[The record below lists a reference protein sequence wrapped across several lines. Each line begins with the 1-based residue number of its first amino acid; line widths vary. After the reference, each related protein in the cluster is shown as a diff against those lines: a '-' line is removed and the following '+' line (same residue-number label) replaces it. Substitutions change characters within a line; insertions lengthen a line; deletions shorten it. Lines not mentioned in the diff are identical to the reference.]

1 MIEKIENIELQ
12 FLTIKD
18 YQELKHAMIEAY
30 STMPNSYWGES
41 QIQSLISKFPDG
53 QVVVK
58 VNNQLAGCAL
68 SIIVDYDK
76 LVEHRHFKDCITA
89 HHCII

>member
-1 MIEKIENIELQ
+1 MKENIENIELQ

-18 YQELKHAMIEAY
+18 YQELKNAMIEAY
-30 STMPNSYWGES
+30 SNLPNSYWGES

-53 QVVVK
+53 QVVIK
-58 VNNQLAGCAL
+58 VNKQLAGCAL

-76 LVEHRHFKDCITA
+76 FDD
-89 HHCII
+89 HHT